1 MLLFTNG
8 KVQGRIQ
15 LREDHMSIKRIGFT
29 NIKTHLR
36 NTLRSKPP
44 PKNSAYL
51 EMFVLDQ
58 TKARLNQEKAA
69 HERRIHRIDREVS
82 QITEKVEHL
91 QAERIQKKAVSG
103 KTEKYKQFSSI
114 PIKAMPCDY

>member
-1 MLLFTNG
+1 
-8 KVQGRIQ
+8 
-15 LREDHMSIKRIGFT
+15 MSIKRIGFT

-58 TKARLNQEKAA
+58 RKERLNQEKAA

>member
-1 MLLFTNG
+1 
-8 KVQGRIQ
+8 
-15 LREDHMSIKRIGFT
+15 MSIKRIGFT

-58 TKARLNQEKAA
+58 RKERLNQEKAA
-69 HERRIHRIDREVS
+69 HERRIHRINKELS
-82 QITEKVEHL
+82 QITEEGKHL
-91 QAERIQKKAVSG
+91 QAERIKRKDVFRKIAELKNIKKS
-103 KTEKYKQFSSI
+103 
-114 PIKAMPCDY
+114 